1 MGQSSYLQHV
11 SIHVLIWSNV
21 ALAPLSFVAHESV
34 ELVTL
39 YLVLYLSSLMFIF
52 PFVVHTRRATCFHC
66 MRGFPTNP
74 SAEVTERIWWLNVW
88 HNLFSSWKPLSCLI
102 HVGDVLFR
110 GGVLPALRLG
120 LGRHEVAH
128 TAGPVVPDLQGQ
140 RRLRGHRGAFPAAP
154 RRHEE
159 LVTATSAVTALDGRR
174 GDGDACPSRH
184 RRPVPGKADSPGR
197 TGRSEALPPPDR
209 NGAYLIR

>member
-1 MGQSSYLQHV
+1 MTPARVVPDHVRMGQSSYLQHV

-102 HVGDVLFR
+102 TLVLSSF
-110 GGVLPALRLG
+110 GALYCLLFASVWVAMKWHTRLG
-120 LGRHEVAH
+120 PWCPTCKG
-128 TAGPVVPDLQGQ
+128 
-140 RRLRGHRGAFPAAP
+140 
-154 RRHEE
+154 
-159 LVTATSAVTALDGRR
+159 R
-174 GDGDACPSRH
+174 GDFEVIEEPS
-184 RRPVPGKADSPGR
+184 PP
-197 TGRSEALPPPDR
+197 LPEGTK
-209 NGAYLIR
+209 NW